1 MNTKLRLIAIASL
14 LMATATGCNNGNHL
28 SQNEGGKWVEERVSV
43 ATLSDEK
50 LTDEEISAI
59 KKGATLPG
67 ESNNAIIYDQQKML
81 LTYQGTS
88 SCPDHPESV
97 TTENST
103 LKIKFTNPAPEKMCA
118 AVMTGPFTKVID
130 LPMNFSRKENIK
142 VYTVMGGNETEI
154 PVVVN

>member
-1 MNTKLRLIAIASL
+1 MKNTIKLISLASL
-14 LMATATGCNNGNHL
+14 LLLGMTGCAGTIPPNTDP
-28 SQNEGGKWVEERVSV
+28 SAIPEEHTASISEEV
-43 ATLSDEK
+43 
-50 LTDEEISAI
+50 LTEEEITAI

-103 LKIKFTNPAPEKMCA
+103 LKIKFTDPDPEKMCA

-130 LPMNFSRKENIK
+130 LPANFSRKENIR
-142 VYTVMGGNETEI
+142 VYIVMGDNEMEI
-154 PVVVN
+154 PVVIN